1 MELNEAYRI
10 ESLLRYRINKW
21 LHIVL
26 ERFVCILLEGIWLC
40 LCVIY
45 IKCMLTWIIV
55 VGKRKK
61 YGFVCNIPFGIKR
74 INRKANRDDKKKHT
88 ILLILEIIM
97 KNTYM
102 EFFLFD
108 FLLFLGFFA
117 LSVCIFFLFFY
128 VFLINEVTLLL
139 PRQRYCLRKGYC
151 SDSTKILS
159 LPIWSYRQQ
168 GTQCK
173 DVHSLMKWDTQ
184 ALSSTEGSAPCHPGS
199 LRKWV
204 YPSSWYS

>member
-1 MELNEAYRI
+1 MDLY
-10 ESLLRYRINKW
+10 
-21 LHIVL
+21 VT
-26 ERFVCILLEGIWLC
+26 FLLELKESIGKQIGMTKKTYNPSNIRNNYEEYVYGIFPFWFF
-40 LCVIY
+40 
-45 IKCMLTWIIV
+45 IV
-55 VGKRKK
+55 
-61 YGFVCNIPFGIKR
+61 
-74 INRKANRDDKKKHT
+74 
-88 ILLILEIIM
+88 
-97 KNTYM
+97 
-102 EFFLFD
+102 
-108 FLLFLGFFA
+108 LGFFA

-159 LPIWSYRQQ
+159 LPLWSYRQQ

>member
-1 MELNEAYRI
+1 MCKWQWATFQPSKSQVDSWLQSHYSVFMTNLRSGTLSYFVFSFNLSINFVTVKHSMSYEVEMCFFSFLPKAVMELNEAYRI

-74 INRKANRDDKKKHT
+74 INRKANRDDKKK
-88 ILLILEIIM
+88 
-97 KNTYM
+97 TYNPSNIRNNY
-102 EFFLFD
+102 EEYVYGIFPFWFFIVFGFFCFVCLHIFP
-108 FLLFLGFFA
+108 FLLCFL
-117 LSVCIFFLFFY
+117 
-128 VFLINEVTLLL
+128 N
-139 PRQRYCLRKGYC
+139 
-151 SDSTKILS
+151 
-159 LPIWSYRQQ
+159 
-168 GTQCK
+168 
-173 DVHSLMKWDTQ
+173 
-184 ALSSTEGSAPCHPGS
+184 
-199 LRKWV
+199 
-204 YPSSWYS
+204 